1 MEIRFSTIMKST
13 RKITPM
19 ARGTTNAIGFV
30 AIDPLNVIAI
40 RKLMSVTVIV
50 IIPIKSIRCFL
61 ACFSALV
68 GISLGVSKT
77 STRGLDRFYF

>member
-1 MEIRFSTIMKST
+1 MKIRFSTIMKST

-19 ARGTTNAIGFV
+19 ARGTTNAIGLV

-40 RKLMSVTVIV
+40 RKLMSVTVII

-61 ACFSALV
+61 ALALV
-68 GISLGVSKT
+68 RISLGISKT